1 MNITQEGEDQ
11 FQIPQKPQDMKAILE
26 FNLPEDN
33 QEFKL
38 ATKGTNWW
46 HVCWEMDQWLRS
58 QYKYMSDEEYSED
71 KYNAYVE
78 AREKLFELMQMNG
91 VSLAD
96 VE

>member
-11 FQIPQKPQDMKAILE
+11 FQIRQEPQDMKAILE

-38 ATKGTNWW
+38 ATKGSDWW
-46 HVCWEMDQWLRS
+46 HVCWEIDQWLRS
-58 QYKYMSDEEYSED
+58 QYKYMPDEFYSED
-71 KYNAYVE
+71 RYNTYVE
-78 AREKLFELMQMNG
+78 AREKLFELMQENG
-91 VSLAD
+91 VSLDD